1 MPDEKRTA
9 RPLAHRIAVRTA
21 HVLFERGQLDTAPRR
36 ELSELG
42 LDADDR
48 QGYAPTGW
56 FFLRRAL
63 RGVRIGA
70 EDVFVD
76 FGSGMGRVVLHV
88 ARRYPARRVVGIELA
103 PDLTSV
109 AQQNLA
115 RQRERLRCR
124 DVELVTGDVATF
136 TVPDDMTVAYLY
148 NPFTDDL
155 FRTVLTRIGQSL
167 DRAPRDLTLV
177 YVNPQMAADVVAT
190 GRFVHVR
197 TSRPRRAS
205 GVDRWASTYRSMR
218 Q

>member
-1 MPDEKRTA
+1 MPDGGNSA
-9 RPLAHRIAVRTA
+9 RPLAHRVAARVA

-42 LDADDR
+42 LDAEGR

-63 RGVRIGA
+63 RGVRIGP

-88 ARRYPARRVVGIELA
+88 ARLYPARRVVGVELA
-103 PDLTSV
+103 PELAAV
-109 AQQNLA
+109 AQQNLG

-136 TVPDDMTVAYLY
+136 AVPDDMTVAYLY

-155 FRTVLTRIGQSL
+155 FRTVLTRIGESL

-177 YVNPQMAADVVAT
+177 YVNPQMAADVLAT
-190 GRFVHVR
+190 GRFVHVC
-197 TSRPRRAS
+197 TSRPHPAS
-205 GVDRWASTYRSMR
+205 GIDRWSSTYRSIR
-218 Q
+218 P